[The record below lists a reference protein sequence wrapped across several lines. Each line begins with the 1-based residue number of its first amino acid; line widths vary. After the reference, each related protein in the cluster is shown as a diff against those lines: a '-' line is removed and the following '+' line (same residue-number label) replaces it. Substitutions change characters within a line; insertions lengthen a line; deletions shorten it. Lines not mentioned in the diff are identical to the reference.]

1 MLHIGNE
8 IKKVIEQNHLVK
20 QEVAEKLGVTPTY
33 LTRMFHLEDMK
44 CSSLDRVCKVIGLS
58 AAHIFEQESQVN
70 VQNVSA
76 NTVIGPATAE
86 LNVTPGEVA
95 TLRELLAEKE
105 RTIQILLSQ
114 IGTKS
119 GQSD

>member
-8 IKKVIEQNHLVK
+8 IKKVIESNHLVK
-20 QEVAEKLGVTPTY
+20 QDVAEQLGVTPTY
-33 LTRMFHLEDMK
+33 LARMFNQSDMK

-58 AAHIFEQESQVN
+58 AAHIFEQESLVN

-76 NTVIGPATAE
+76 NSIIGNAKAE

-95 TLRELLAEKE
+95 TLRELLDEKE
-105 RTIQILLSQ
+105 RTIRILLAQ
-114 IGTKS
+114 IGTKT
-119 GQSD
+119 GQTD

>member
-8 IKKVIEQNHLVK
+8 IKKIIESNHLVK
-20 QEVAEKLGVTPTY
+20 QDVAEQLGVTPTY
-33 LTRMFHLEDMK
+33 LARMFNQSDMK
-44 CSSLDRVCKVIGLS
+44 CSSLDKVCKVIGLS

-76 NTVIGPATAE
+76 NSIIGNAKAE

-95 TLRELLAEKE
+95 TLRELLDEKE
-105 RTIQILLSQ
+105 RTIRILLAQ
-114 IGTKS
+114 IGTKT
-119 GQSD
+119 GQTD

>member
-8 IKKVIEQNHLVK
+8 IKNVIERNHLVK
-20 QEVAEKLGVTPTY
+20 QDVASELGVSPTY
-33 LTRMFHLEDMK
+33 LTRMFHLADMK
-44 CSSLDRVCKVIGLS
+44 CSTLDKVCKVIGLS
-58 AAHIFEQESQVN
+58 AARIFEQERAVN

-76 NTVIGPATAE
+76 NSFIGDAKAE

-95 TLRELLAEKE
+95 TLRELLTEKE

-114 IGTKS
+114 IGTLT
-119 GQSD
+119 GQHE

>member
-8 IKKVIEQNHLVK
+8 IKKVIESNHLVK
-20 QEVAEKLGVTPTY
+20 QDVAEQLGVTPTY
-33 LTRMFHLEDMK
+33 LARMFNQSDMK
-44 CSSLDRVCKVIGLS
+44 CSSLDKVCKVIGLS

-76 NTVIGPATAE
+76 NSIIGNAKAE

-95 TLRELLAEKE
+95 TLRELLDEKE
-105 RTIQILLSQ
+105 RTIRILLAQ
-114 IGTKS
+114 IGTKT
-119 GQSD
+119 GQTG

>member
-8 IKKVIEQNHLVK
+8 IKKVIESNHLVK
-20 QEVAEKLGVTPTY
+20 QDVAERLGVTPTY
-33 LTRMFHLEDMK
+33 LARMFNQSDMK
-44 CSSLDRVCKVIGLS
+44 CSSLDKVCKVIGLS

-76 NTVIGPATAE
+76 NSIIGNAKAE

-95 TLRELLAEKE
+95 TLRELLVEKE
-105 RTIQILLSQ
+105 RTIQILLNQ
-114 IGTKS
+114 IGTLS
-119 GQSD
+119 GQHE

>member
-1 MLHIGNE
+1 MLHIGTE

-20 QEVAEKLGVTPTY
+20 QDVAKQLGITPTY
-33 LTRMFHLEDMK
+33 LTRMFKLEDMR

-58 AAHIFEQESQVN
+58 AAHIFEQESAVN

-76 NTVIGPATAE
+76 NSFIGDARAE

-95 TLRELLAEKE
+95 TLRELLEEKE
-105 RTIQILLSQ
+105 RTIQILLAQ
-114 IGTKS
+114 IGTLS
-119 GQSD
+119 GQHE

>member
-105 RTIQILLSQ
+105 RTIQILLGK
-114 IGTKS
+114 IGTLS
-119 GQSD
+119 GQDE

>member
-8 IKKVIEQNHLVK
+8 IKKVIESNHLVK
-20 QEVAEKLGVTPTY
+20 QDVAERLGVTPTY
-33 LTRMFHLEDMK
+33 LARMFNQSDMK
-44 CSSLDRVCKVIGLS
+44 CSSLDKVCKVIGLS

-76 NTVIGPATAE
+76 NSIIGNAKAE

-95 TLRELLAEKE
+95 TLRELLDEKE
-105 RTIQILLSQ
+105 RTIRILLAQ
-114 IGTKS
+114 IGTKT
-119 GQSD
+119 GQDE

>member
-1 MLHIGNE
+1 MIHIGNE
-8 IKKVIEQNHLVK
+8 IKRVIESNHLVK
-20 QEVAEKLGVTPTY
+20 KDVAEQLGITPTY
-33 LTRMFHLEDMK
+33 LTRMFKFPDMK
-44 CSSLDRVCKVIGLS
+44 CSSLDKVCKVIGLS
-58 AAHIFEQESQVN
+58 AARIFEQESAVN

-114 IGTKS
+114 IGTKT
-119 GQSD
+119 GQNE

>member
-8 IKKVIEQNHLVK
+8 IKKIIESNHLVK
-20 QEVAEKLGVTPTY
+20 QDVAEQLGVTPTY
-33 LTRMFHLEDMK
+33 LARMFNQSDMK

-58 AAHIFEQESQVN
+58 AAHIFEQESLVN

-76 NTVIGPATAE
+76 NSIIGNAKAE

-95 TLRELLAEKE
+95 TLRELLDEKE
-105 RTIQILLSQ
+105 RTIRILLAQ
-114 IGTKS
+114 IGTKT
-119 GQSD
+119 GQTD

>member
-8 IKKVIEQNHLVK
+8 IKKVIESNHLVK
-20 QEVAEKLGVTPTY
+20 QDVAEQLGVTPTY
-33 LTRMFHLEDMK
+33 LARMFNQSDMK
-44 CSSLDRVCKVIGLS
+44 CSSLDKVCKVIGLS

-76 NTVIGPATAE
+76 NSIIGNAKAE

-95 TLRELLAEKE
+95 TLRELLDEKE
-105 RTIQILLSQ
+105 RTIRILLAQ
-114 IGTKS
+114 IGTKT
-119 GQSD
+119 GQTD

>member
-20 QEVAEKLGVTPTY
+20 QDVAEKLGITPTY
-33 LTRMFHLEDMK
+33 LTRMFKLEDMR

-58 AAHIFEQESQVN
+58 AAHIFEQESAVN

-76 NTVIGPATAE
+76 NSFIGDAKAE
-86 LNVTPGEVA
+86 VNVTPGEVK

-105 RTIQILLSQ
+105 RTIQILLAQ
-114 IGTKS
+114 IGTLS
-119 GQSD
+119 GQHE

>member
-8 IKKVIEQNHLVK
+8 IKKIIESNHLVK
-20 QEVAEKLGVTPTY
+20 QDVAEQLGVTPTY
-33 LTRMFHLEDMK
+33 LARMFNLSDMK

-76 NTVIGPATAE
+76 NSIIGNAKAE

-95 TLRELLAEKE
+95 TLRELLDEKE
-105 RTIQILLSQ
+105 RTIRILLAQ
-114 IGTKS
+114 IGTKT
-119 GQSD
+119 GQTD

>member
-8 IKKVIEQNHLVK
+8 IKKIIESNHLVK
-20 QEVAEKLGVTPTY
+20 QDVAEQLGVTPTY
-33 LTRMFHLEDMK
+33 LARMFNQSDMK

-76 NTVIGPATAE
+76 NSIIGNAKAE

-95 TLRELLAEKE
+95 TLRELLDEKE
-105 RTIQILLSQ
+105 RTIRILLAQ
-114 IGTKS
+114 IGTKT
-119 GQSD
+119 GQTD

>member
-105 RTIQILLSQ
+105 RTIQILLGK
-114 IGTKS
+114 IGTLT
-119 GQSD
+119 GQDD

>member
-20 QEVAEKLGVTPTY
+20 QDVAEKLGVSPTY
-33 LTRMFHLEDMK
+33 LARMFTLEDMK

-58 AAHIFEQESQVN
+58 AAHIFEQESAMN

-76 NTVIGPATAE
+76 NSFIGDARAE

-95 TLRELLAEKE
+95 TLRELLKEKE
-105 RTIQILLSQ
+105 RTIQILLAQ
-114 IGTKS
+114 IGTLS
-119 GQSD
+119 GQNE